1 MTDVYNTLDNNY
13 TRLNKTL
20 YISISVGA
28 WAIQIEACCVMNFV
42 SMHGWMQ
49 FMQQS
54 AIRSMI
60 HNFKP

>member
-42 SMHGWMQ
+42 SMHGWPIYAVVCD
-49 FMQQS
+49 S
-54 AIRSMI
+54 IDDS
-60 HNFKP
+60 